1 MYLPLH
7 VAFQTPPVTLVATVT
22 FMPVFRVVRSLVVVY
37 GPVRRLTPQ
46 AASLVVLAP
55 SVVAGAVTAVTAK
68 TNNADS
74 RMLVRNV
81 GSDGRPVR
89 RD

>member
-1 MYLPLH
+1 
-7 VAFQTPPVTLVATVT
+7 
-22 FMPVFRVVRSLVVVY
+22 
-37 GPVRRLTPQ
+37 
-46 AASLVVLAP
+46 LVVLAP